1 MNTFKGILVYNTLH
15 MRSQTKATTINNKAV
30 KLRPERLQEEEEQEE
45 EKRQLGDEIV
55 KEMQRGKT
63 KERSGSKDWLQGLA
77 QSVRGACIEAAV
89 AVIVRM

>member
-1 MNTFKGILVYNTLH
+1 
-15 MRSQTKATTINNKAV
+15 MRSQTKATTTNNKAV

-55 KEMQRGKT
+55 KETQRGKT

-77 QSVRGACIEAAV
+77 QSVRGA
-89 AVIVRM
+89 